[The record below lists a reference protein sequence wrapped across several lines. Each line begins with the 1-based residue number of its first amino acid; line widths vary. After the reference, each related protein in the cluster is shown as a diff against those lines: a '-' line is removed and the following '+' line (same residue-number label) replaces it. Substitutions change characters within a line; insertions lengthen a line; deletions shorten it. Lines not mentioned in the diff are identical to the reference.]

1 MLLTCPQAGEEAPS
15 QGDTG
20 SQHMRQQQFIVIGNG
35 GSTDPLSRDQTTR
48 SAIRLAFSEEE
59 LA

>member
-1 MLLTCPQAGEEAPS
+1 MP
-15 QGDTG
+15 
-20 SQHMRQQQFIVIGNG
+20 QQQFGVIGNG
-35 GSTDPLSRDQTTR
+35 GSTDPLSRDPTTR